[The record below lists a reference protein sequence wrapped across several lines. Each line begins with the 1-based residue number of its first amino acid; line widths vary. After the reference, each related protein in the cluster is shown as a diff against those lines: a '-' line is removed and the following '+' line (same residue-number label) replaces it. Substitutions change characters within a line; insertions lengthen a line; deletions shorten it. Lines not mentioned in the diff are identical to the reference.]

1 MITKYKLYSISR
13 TPNVKSHV
21 GSFDS
26 NGDVTGGESGSI
38 DTEMAKL
45 VISEAINNGLTVLKL
60 PIDCDSDYY
69 DKYIVL

>member
-1 MITKYKLYSISR
+1 MNQNYKLYSIAR

-21 GSFDS
+21 GSFDY
-26 NGDVTGGESGSI
+26 NGDATKGESGSI